1 MPVTPLADGTF
12 NTAITD
18 WFDNPS
24 AAQFTDANN
33 VPYYGLIGDWDVSQ
47 VTTMANAF
55 KDKSTF
61 NDNIS
66 RWDVSNVTI
75 MTSMFSGATIFNQN
89 IGGWNVG
96 KVNTFAEMFI
106 GTAFNQDIG
115 NWQIGS
121 DPSVI
126 TINMSGMFQ
135 STTAFNQDIGGWDTS
150 KVTNMQ
156 TMFRGTKAFN
166 QYIGNWDVSNVT
178 NALMMFY
185 SAMVFNQN
193 IGGWDVSGMKFVH
206 YMFNLALKFN
216 QNIRQWDVSSVSN
229 IVNMFDGAPEFNQN
243 ISFWTFNASLTNFS
257 SMFAGISGMVGNT
270 YGLTTPTPLK
280 TEFGQS
286 VTAITTKVQL
296 VSVIDEWIADSNAVQ
311 FTDAGN
317 TPYYGTI
324 TWWDVSQ
331 VTDMS
336 GIFSGN
342 TTFNS
347 DISGWY
353 VGNVTN
359 MSSMFSGATAF
370 NQNIGGWLVRSVTNM
385 SSMFSGATTFNQN
398 IGGWPTNSA
407 TNMSSMFSGA
417 TAFNQDIGVWKVSSV
432 TNMSSMFS
440 GASAF
445 NQDIG
450 GWATNSATNMSSMF
464 SGASAF
470 NQDISTFRVYSVTNM
485 NNMFDGATLFV
496 QDISYWKI
504 QSSSTTFTDMFA
516 NSGMV
521 ENTYGLTTPT
531 PLYSEFNQVVPI
543 TNANIQSIVND
554 WISTPSAAQF
564 TDPFSTPYFG
574 PISSWDVSLVT
585 NMDNLFK
592 DKSTFNGDIGNWNV
606 SNVTTMSGLFQ
617 NAIAFNRVI
626 SNWNMANVQN
636 MSYMFAGASA
646 FNQPIGLWDTS
657 GATTMAHMMDGAT
670 VLYQK
675 ITLWVVQ
682 PATDLTLMLQN
693 SGFSTGSWGLSVP
706 TPLYTQFNQPHPLK
720 YNCFLEGTCIETDR
734 GQVAVE
740 KLRKNDLIKT
750 YNHGYMPLKLI
761 GVRVVKHMANKE
773 RIKDQLYVCPKS
785 KFPDATDDLVVTGCH
800 SLLLFRDFKD
810 DFERSE
816 VERVNKRICVTD
828 GIYRFPACILTE
840 DTEVY
845 PVKGTFNIYHFA
857 LAHDDVYINYGVYSN
872 GLLTETAS
880 IRTMNEYSDMTF
892 IGGTSKDE

>member
-1 MPVTPLADGTF
+1 MPVTPLTNATF

-18 WFDNPS
+18 WFTDPS

-47 VTTMANAF
+47 VTDMNNAF
-55 KDKSTF
+55 KNKSTF
-61 NDNIS
+61 NDDIS

-96 KVNTFAEMFI
+96 KVETFAEMFI

-135 STTAFNQDIGGWDTS
+135 GTTAFNQDIGGWDTS
-150 KVTNMQ
+150 KVNVMQ
-156 TMFRGTKAFN
+156 TMFRGAKAFN
-166 QYIGNWDVSNVT
+166 QYIGNWDVSNVS
-178 NALMMFY
+178 NGLMMFY
-185 SAMVFNQN
+185 DAREFNQN
-193 IGGWDVSGMKFVH
+193 IGGWDVSNMTFVN

-216 QNIRQWDVSSVSN
+216 QNIRQWDVSSVTN
-229 IVNMFDGAPEFNQN
+229 VTYMFDGAPEFNQN

-257 SMFAGISGMVGNT
+257 SMFAGNSGMVGNT
-270 YGLTTPTPLK
+270 YGLSTPNPLK

-286 VTAITTKVQL
+286 VTAITTKAQL
-296 VSVIDEWIADSNAVQ
+296 ASVIDEWIADPHAAQ
-311 FTDAGN
+311 FTTPGN

-336 GIFSGN
+336 GLFSGK

-370 NQNIGGWLVRSVTNM
+370 NQNISGWLVRSV
-385 SSMFSGATTFNQN
+385 
-398 IGGWPTNSA
+398 
-407 TNMSSMFSGA
+407 
-417 TAFNQDIGVWKVSSV
+417 
-432 TNMSSMFS
+432 
-440 GASAF
+440 
-445 NQDIG
+445 
-450 GWATNSATNMSSMF
+450 TNMSSMF

-485 NNMFDGATLFV
+485 NNMFNGATLF
-496 QDISYWKI
+496 DKDLSYWKI

-521 ENTYGLTTPT
+521 GNSYGLTTPT
-531 PLYSEFNQVVPI
+531 PLYSEFNQVVLI

-554 WISTPSAAQF
+554 WVSNPSAAQF
-564 TDPFSTPYFG
+564 TDPFNSPYFG

-626 SNWNMANVQN
+626 SNWNMSNVQN

-646 FNQPIGLWDTS
+646 FNQFIGLWDTS
-657 GATTMAHMMDGAT
+657 SATTMAHMMDGAT

-682 PATDLTLMLQN
+682 PSTDLDLMLKD
-693 SGFSTGSWGLSVP
+693 SGFTNGSWGLTVP
-706 TPLYTQFNQPHPLK
+706 TPFYWEFNQPHPLT

-750 YNHGYMPLKLI
+750 YNHGYVPLKLL
-761 GVRVVKHMANKE
+761 GVRVVKHMASKE

-785 KFPDATDDLVVTGCH
+785 KFPDATDDLVITGCH

-810 DFERSE
+810 EFERSE

-857 LAHDDVYINYGVYSN
+857 LAHDDIYINYGVYSN

-880 IRTMNEYSDMTF
+880 IRTMNDYSDMTF